1 MDADREM
8 KATVALGFVLGS
20 LEFQEELAEPLSPAQ
35 VSRLA
40 REIRERMG
48 WPDRAAEAARRDWPS
63 AMRDAG

>member
-20 LEFQEELAEPLSPAQ
+20 LEFQESLGEPLSPAQ

-48 WPDRAAEAARRDWPS
+48 WPDRAAEADRRDWPP